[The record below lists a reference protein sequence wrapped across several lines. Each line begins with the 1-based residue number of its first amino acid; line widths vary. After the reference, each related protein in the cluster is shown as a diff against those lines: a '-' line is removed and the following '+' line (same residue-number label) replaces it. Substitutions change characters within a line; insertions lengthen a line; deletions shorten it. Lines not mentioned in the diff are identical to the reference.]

1 MGELSATTGALSSYL
16 NRAYDL
22 FRDGAFAEGET
33 ALEGALGLDFENGE
47 VLAAL
52 KCASFWQ
59 ERRDRLGT
67 VAEAYE
73 KGEYLLKSWR
83 AFLDFLERVKD
94 ASEACLY
101 AMRQWVF
108 GQALANYLRLFE
120 EGGGHDTEL
129 LFRIGR
135 CFKGKG
141 DYEHAVEFL
150 EAASAQRRDDP
161 EIIAELADS
170 YAFINEVKAA
180 KAFFREAFFIDP
192 QRIDLKLLESLLIR
206 RLIDRVRELGYARPA
221 LEEWIPVYGVVYG
234 VFNIKREL
242 KSLEYGKLRQ
252 SIQAIEG
259 HLSDNGGDTEVM
271 IPRLINRYLWLID
284 HYVSSHDERD
294 KIEEVLAKIKK
305 LSPNIYEQI
314 VN

>member
-1 MGELSATTGALSSYL
+1 MGELSAATDAVSSHL
-16 NRAYDL
+16 NKAYDL
-22 FRDGAFAEGET
+22 FRDGAFTEGES
-33 ALEGALGLDFENGE
+33 ALEEALGLDFENSE

-52 KCASFWQ
+52 KCATFWK
-59 ERRDRLGT
+59 ERRARLAGIG
-67 VAEAYE
+67 EAYE
-73 KGEYLLKSWR
+73 KAEFLLKAWR
-83 AFLDFLERVKD
+83 GFIDFLDRVKD
-94 ASEACLY
+94 ASDVCLY
-101 AMRQWVF
+101 SIRQWVF
-108 GQALANYLRLFE
+108 GQALGHYLRLFE

-129 LFRIGR
+129 LFRVGR
-135 CFKGKG
+135 CFKGKC

-192 QRIDLKLLESLLIR
+192 QKIDVKQLESMMIR
-206 RLIDRVRELGYARPA
+206 RLIDRVRELGYASPA

-234 VFNIKREL
+234 IFNVKREL

-252 SIQAIEG
+252 SILSIENR
-259 HLSDNGGDTEVM
+259 LNENGSETEVLV
-271 IPRLINRYLWLID
+271 PRLINRYLWLID
-284 HYVSSHDERD
+284 HYINSRDERD
-294 KIEEVLAKIKK
+294 KIEEVLGKIKK
-305 LSPNIYEQI
+305 LNPEIHDQI